1 MLLRDW
7 LVALVIG
14 WLLTITSWLLN
25 SICAW
30 WGDLVRSFSMNIIA
44 MCCAVSIV
52 LIVLLVRNLL
62 RVSYIFASCE
72 LLDNCRYVVH
82 MKFQHHHVILLVSS
96 TLFAFINLIDDS
108 IATY

>member
-1 MLLRDW
+1 MQD
-7 LVALVIG
+7 A
-14 WLLTITSWLLN
+14 
-25 SICAW
+25 
-30 WGDLVRSFSMNIIA
+30 WGDLVRSFGMNIIA
-44 MCCAVSIV
+44 MCCVV
-52 LIVLLVRNLL
+52 PIVLLVRNLL

-72 LLDNCRYVVH
+72 LLDNCRYVVY